1 MESQQVE
8 INFSNEKY
16 TDIYME
22 KLIGLSFAYYDH
34 HNDKEKYESGIENLI
49 SSFANQIKSFEIKQQ
64 LKYLIDFIG
73 KYSSADIKFVE
84 ASLSNM
90 SMKQEHIGLFKSSL
104 MTYHDTISTMKRA
117 IIEKVS
123 SHRVIDFSHS
133 FNVKYC
139 DSLSDKVS
147 FVISLLMKYYDDD
160 EQIKKIELDLSLN
173 QFYSIF
179 NELQKIDT
187 MIKTLI

>member
-22 KLIGLSFAYYDH
+22 KLIGLSFEYYDH

-90 SMKQEHIGLFKSSL
+90 SMKQEHIDLFKSSL

>member
-34 HNDKEKYESGIENLI
+34 HNDKEIYESGIENLI

-90 SMKQEHIGLFKSSL
+90 SMKQEHIDLFKSSL

>member
-1 MESQQVE
+1 
-8 INFSNEKY
+8 
-16 TDIYME
+16 
-22 KLIGLSFAYYDH
+22 
-34 HNDKEKYESGIENLI
+34 
-49 SSFANQIKSFEIKQQ
+49 
-64 LKYLIDFIG
+64 
-73 KYSSADIKFVE
+73 
-84 ASLSNM
+84 
-90 SMKQEHIGLFKSSL
+90 MKQEHIDLFKSSL